1 MEFNSIAT
9 ALAEVAR
16 VRAAQAQDSALL
28 AAVSS
33 IKRQQS
39 KRFAYSYADILTSPH
54 IGPAAQFFLT
64 ELYSDRDFAERDTQ
78 FARIAGGLTKLFPQ
92 QVSATAL
99 ALARLHALSEQLD
112 DTMAR
117 SLLASNCSGKTNS
130 NALPLYVQLWRSVGQ
145 RPARDRQLTLALQL
159 GAELDQLTRIP
170 GLRTLLRIMRR
181 PATAAGLSQLQ
192 VFLERGFDTF
202 AAMHRSPQGASEFLR
217 IISVRERAWIDRLF
231 GVLSPT
237 IGVFQYGDSL
247 WPELELI
254 LNGDGDIHGKNLA

>member
-1 MEFNSIAT
+1 MEFDSIAT
-9 ALAEVAR
+9 ALAEVVR
-16 VRAAQAQDSALL
+16 IRAAQAQDSALL

-39 KRFAYSYADILTSPH
+39 KRFTYSYADILASPH

-92 QVSATAL
+92 QVSATAF
-99 ALARLHALSEQLD
+99 ALARLHALSEELD
-112 DTMAR
+112 DAMAR
-117 SLLASNCSGKTNS
+117 SLLTSEWLGKTNA

-145 RPARDRQLTLALQL
+145 RPARDQQLSLALQL

-181 PATAAGLSQLQ
+181 PASAAGLSQLQ

-202 AAMHRSPQGASEFLR
+202 AAMHHSPHSAPEFLR
-217 IISVRERAWIDRLF
+217 TIAVRERAWIDRLF
-231 GVLSPT
+231 DTLSPT
-237 IGVFQYGDSL
+237 IGVIQYADSL
-247 WPELELI
+247 WPELE
-254 LNGDGDIHGKNLA
+254 